1 MREPRPH
8 EKLKRIGRCIGRWF
22 VFERSEELCAVR
34 RKPPPWDK
42 RPVPVFWYSY
52 RIEPR
57 PHEKLKRIGCCIGR
71 WVVHEKSFELTKLF
85 SVNLGRNRHTFWD
98 VGFSLFRV
106 LFRAHH
112 YRSVRNSPSS
122 ATLFAKRKVQKQKA
136 RFLLLR
142 KIIGGA
148 GFTLSELSRKY
159 ATI

>member
-8 EKLKRIGRCIGRWF
+8 EKLKRIRCCIGRWF

-52 RIEPR
+52 RIESR

-98 VGFSLFRV
+98 VGFSLFAASVLAHIFDKCRKFT
-106 LFRAHH
+106 LFRYAF
-112 YRSVRNSPSS
+112 RKAQGAKAKSVVF
-122 ATLFAKRKVQKQKA
+122 AFAKNYRGQDSL
-136 RFLLLR
+136 FPN
-142 KIIGGA
+142 
-148 GFTLSELSRKY
+148 
-159 ATI
+159 